1 MWCTDQWGIWALPGE
16 RECGKWVNNFRAQVA
31 LLDREREGRGQG
43 LGRGERNSVG
53 VTSAGNQERLGELSS
68 SLWQLRLGPPWRR
81 AGAG

>member
-43 LGRGERNSVG
+43 F
-53 VTSAGNQERLGELSS
+53 
-68 SLWQLRLGPPWRR
+68 
-81 AGAG
+81 GAGREKFCRSHLCWKSGEAGRTQ